1 MVPRAN
7 GPLRRS
13 KEWGWE
19 SGLGVGRTNRTN
31 EPYLSCFASNFNY
44 QSSLS
49 SCLRLLFR
57 YQCHSH
63 IIARVEISLRRLLDH
78 RRIDFLVI
86 LRYVPQSGG
95 NLARLIPQRNLTKQI
110 AVYFAAGLK
119 FAQKR
124 FPLVDYLLLSWAL

>member
-1 MVPRAN
+1 MDRYEEVKN
-7 GPLRRS
+7 GVGSRGW
-13 KEWGWE
+13 EWGGQIGPM
-19 SGLGVGRTNRTN
+19 SPICPVN
-31 EPYLSCFASNFNY
+31 SNFNC

-86 LRYVPQSGG
+86 LRYVPQRGG
-95 NLARLIPQRNLTKQI
+95 ILARLIPQRNLTKQI

-124 FPLVDYLLLSWAL
+124 FPLVDYLLLSWALSF